1 VVSTRARRNRVAEII
16 ELEQRRQLSK
26 AEEEEQLRE
35 EKVQLLRRILHC
47 SRCSLKCARCGTHVE
62 QDEKRP
68 QSQSPYAFCAG
79 CQEEYDA
86 YLSRRRG
93 DQAGTRYWQNEAW
106 MDVWRTWLRHQRA
119 LDKYRSSSEFAT
131 LLNEFERLC

>member
-35 EKVQLLRRILHC
+35 EKLQLLRRILHC

-68 QSQSPYAFCAG
+68 QSQSPYPLCAG

>member
-1 VVSTRARRNRVAEII
+1 VAEII